1 MNPRLEGMIK
11 TGDVAKLLG
20 ITSQT
25 VRNYAETKKLVPDY
39 VSESGTAW
47 YKVEN
52 VEKFLEEVKNH
63 A

>member
-25 VRNYAETKKLVPDY
+25 VRNYAEVKKLVPDY

-52 VEKFLEEVKNH
+52 VEKFLEEVKNI

>member
-11 TGDVAKLLG
+11 TGEVARRLG
-20 ITSQT
+20 ITTQT
-25 VRNYAETKKLVPDY
+25 VRNYAEAKKLVPDF
-39 VSESGTAW
+39 VSGSGTAW
-47 YKVEN
+47 YRVEN

>member
-52 VEKFLEEVKNH
+52 VEKFLEEVKNN

>member
-11 TGDVAKLLG
+11 TGDVAKHLG
-20 ITSQT
+20 ITTQT
-25 VRNYAETKKLVPDY
+25 VRNYAYAKKLVPDY
-39 VSESGTAW
+39 VSDSGTAW
-47 YKVEN
+47 YRVEN

>member
-11 TGDVAKLLG
+11 TGEVARRLG
-20 ITSQT
+20 ITTQT
-25 VRNYAETKKLVPDY
+25 VRNYAEAKKLVPDF
-39 VSESGTAW
+39 VSDSGTSW
-47 YKVEN
+47 YRVEN